1 MNEMKVLCALIV
13 ELMNEYSEDVLED
26 GTLTISFDCKE
37 YHYECKIERTIKEG
51 EDI

>member
-1 MNEMKVLCALIV
+1 MIDMQILCSLIH
-13 ELMNEYSEDVLED
+13 EIMDEYSEDVFED
-26 GTLTISFDCKE
+26 GTLTFRFDCDD